1 MQTSQGWGHVRNWLL
16 NGKEAAVEY
25 KSRDKRS
32 PPVLIF
38 YSETDTVLR
47 GN

>member
-1 MQTSQGWGHVRNWLL
+1 MQTSQGWGRVCDGLL
-16 NGKEAAVEY
+16 NGKEAALEY
-25 KSRDKRS
+25 KSQDTLS